1 MKILIIILTI
11 FLVSS
16 CTNENEISTYPIDS
30 SSKSLQNS
38 LNVQIQNNILETPEI
53 TFQKEVCGNYLYITP
68 LLENYDEE
76 DFQFVWYVNGEKVS
90 EEKILRW
97 ERFDDEIVCLLY
109 STHLGIV
116 WSEKV

>member
-1 MKILIIILTI
+1 MFLT
-11 FLVSS
+11 S
-16 CTNENEISTYPIDS
+16 CITEPEPSFYQSDS
-30 SSKSLQNS
+30 SSKSIQNQI
-38 LNVQIQNNILETPEI
+38 NVQIQNNILETPKI
-53 TFQKEVCGNYLYITP
+53 TFQKEAYRNYLYITP
-68 LLENYDEE
+68 LLENYDEK